1 MKDFT
6 GKKLAV
12 GDEVIFIW
20 NPYGAKNMLTEGRIK
35 KIGESKATI
44 EYDLKA
50 KYNDGY
56 HPSISINP
64 DKIYKK

>member
-35 KIGESKATI
+35 KNWRK
-44 EYDLKA
+44 
-50 KYNDGY
+50 
-56 HPSISINP
+56 
-64 DKIYKK
+64 